1 MAFDVEAAKKE
12 GYTDKDIADYLAKQK
27 GFNVEGA
34 RKEGYSDADIV
45 SHLTGTTPTP
55 QEPVNET
62 RAETERLLAQPVPYE
77 APASQSVMEQ
87 MFGLGSPTARVVK
100 GAVVDPLLAINQ
112 LASRF
117 FPEVVRKGADQLINK
132 YEQATNEARGSTSFD
147 PYQLAGGVLSP
158 AAKLSLG
165 AKGVGAGRYAKAAG
179 EGLVAGLLLTPAQ
192 VQEDDF
198 VTQKLIQGGLG
209 AVLGAGVPM
218 TIDAAKMARN
228 IISSLPISE
237 AAKQRALQKYVADLI
252 DRPGQP
258 IDESRAAVTGA
269 LEGAEQLPPLVPG
282 TRLTAAQALAET
294 PEGAKLIREQGR
306 VEALDPATFKAIELQ
321 NQQARQQ
328 ALTNV
333 FGTEADLAAAQAAR
347 TAETAP
353 LREGALRQADVY
365 GENVPRLQADIEA
378 RQLQGGGL
386 SDEAAAMQRAE
397 AQIQQQ
403 ANTWTPVPGMPR
415 FPGRYHP
422 RIEEGVA
429 RLKEARTYGDGA
441 AQKQAEAKFKYMQ
454 MKSVT
459 DEGFYP
465 LESASIIN
473 RVNKML
479 STPGTQSNS
488 LLRSS
493 LSSLRQKLEA
503 YTDPRTGI
511 IKSDDL
517 YNLRKEV
524 TDDIK
529 TFLTNS
535 GNASF
540 GASATKAETTIKQM
554 LDNAIESASG
564 TGMWKQYLTKFAE
577 HSKKIDRMKVGQA
590 LKEKLG
596 DGSLG
601 DTEKAGSFVTAINN
615 AMQTIKRETGVVR
628 YDKMEDFLSP
638 EQISAVNRVRL
649 DLNRS
654 QKANELAKG
663 VQQAEEVAFEGNKK
677 LPAFISTTM
686 SVVRS
691 VLSSLARGSQAE
703 FNTKIAQLMADPQKL
718 ALFIKALPPKQMDK
732 FAEALMA
739 KMNDQNRTAFM
750 KMIEVTPETVTRG
763 TGSEMMRRAATPYR
777 GGMSQEEM
785 QQEYRQTY
793 AQ

>member
-12 GYTDKDIADYLAKQK
+12 GYTDKDIADYLAKKK

-45 SHLTGTTPTP
+45 SHLTGTTPAP

-77 APASQSVMEQ
+77 APVQKSVMEQ

-147 PYQLAGGVLSP
+147 PYQLAGGILSP

-165 AKGVGAGRYAKAAG
+165 AKGIGAGKYAKAAG
-179 EGLVAGLLLTPAQ
+179 EGLVAGMLLTPAQ

-198 VTQKLIQGGLG
+198 ITQKLIQGGLG

-228 IISSLPISE
+228 IINSLPISE
-237 AAKQRALQKYVADLI
+237 AAKQRALQKYVGDLI

-294 PEGAKLIREQGR
+294 PEGAKLIREQQR
-306 VEALDPATFKAIELQ
+306 VEAIDPATFKAIELQ

-328 ALTNV
+328 ALTDV

-365 GENVPRLQADIEA
+365 GNVAPQLEADIAA
-378 RQLQGGGL
+378 R
-386 SDEAAAMQRAE
+386 EAAAAANQNMMGRAMGRQLEGEAVNRRGRPGWLSAATNALEFKNAAKELGDAVEQRKAE
-397 AQIQQQ
+397 A
-403 ANTWTPVPGMPR
+403 A
-415 FPGRYHP
+415 F
-422 RIEEGVA
+422 
-429 RLKEARTYGDGA
+429 
-441 AQKQAEAKFKYMQ
+441 KQMQ
-454 MKSVT
+454 LKSVR

-465 LESASIIN
+465 LESGSIIN
-473 RVNKML
+473 RIDKML
-479 STPGTQSNS
+479 TTPGTQSNS

-493 LSSLRQKLEA
+493 LGSLRQKLEA
-503 YTDPRTGI
+503 YTDPSTGI

-529 TFLTNS
+529 TFLTAS

-554 LDNAIESASG
+554 LDNAIETASG
-564 TGMWKQYLTKFAE
+564 TGMWKQYLSKFAE

-590 LKEKLG
+590 LKDKLG

-615 AMQTIKRETGVVR
+615 AMQTIKRETGVTR
-628 YDKMEDFLSP
+628 YDRMEDFLSP

-663 VQQAEEVAFEGNKK
+663 VQQAEEVGFEGTKK

-691 VLSSLARGSQAE
+691 VLASLARGSQAE

-718 ALFIKALPPKQMDK
+718 ALFIKSLPPKQMDK

-750 KMIEVTPETVTRG
+750 KIIEVTPETVTRG

-777 GGMSQEEM
+777 GGMSQEET

>member
-1 MAFDVEAAKKE
+1 MAFDVKAAKEE

-45 SHLTGTTPTP
+45 SHLTGITPES
-55 QEPVNET
+55 QSPVDET
-62 RAETERLLAQPVPYE
+62 RAETERLLTQPVPE
-77 APASQSVMEQ
+77 QPQASPSVMEQ

-112 LASRF
+112 MASRL
-117 FPEVVRKGADQLINK
+117 FPKVIQEKADQLINK

-147 PYQLAGGVLSP
+147 PYQLAGGILSP
-158 AAKLSLG
+158 AAKLALG
-165 AKGVGAGRYAKAAG
+165 TKGVGAGKYAKSAG

-228 IISSLPISE
+228 IITSLPISE
-237 AAKQRALQKYVADLI
+237 SAKQRALQKYVADMI

-269 LEGAEQLPPLVPG
+269 LEGAEQIVPG
-282 TRLTAAQALAET
+282 SRLTAAQALAET
-294 PEGAKLIREQGR
+294 PEGAKLIREQQR
-306 VEALDPATFKAIELQ
+306 VEAIDPATFKAVELQ

-333 FGTEADLAAAQAAR
+333 FGTEADLAAATAAR

-365 GENVPRLQADIEA
+365 GNVAPQLEADIAA
-378 RQLQGGGL
+378 R
-386 SDEAAAMQRAE
+386 EAAAVANQNMMGRAMGRQLEGEAVNRRGRPGWLSAATNALEFKNAAKELGDVVEQRKAE
-397 AQIQQQ
+397 AAFKQIQ
-403 ANTWTPVPGMPR
+403 
-415 FPGRYHP
+415 
-422 RIEEGVA
+422 
-429 RLKEARTYGDGA
+429 L
-441 AQKQAEAKFKYMQ
+441 
-454 MKSVT
+454 KSVR

-465 LESASIIN
+465 LESGSIIN
-473 RVNKML
+473 RIDKML
-479 STPGTQSNS
+479 TTPGTQSNS

-503 YTDPRTGI
+503 YTDPRTSI

-529 TFLTNS
+529 TFLTSS

-554 LDNAIESASG
+554 LDNAIETASG

-590 LKEKLG
+590 LKDKLG

-615 AMQTIKRETGVVR
+615 AMQTIKRETGVTR

-654 QKANELAKG
+654 QKADELVKG
-663 VQQAEEVAFEGNKK
+663 VQQAEEVGFEGTKK

-691 VLSSLARGSQAE
+691 VLASLARGSQAE
-703 FNTKIAQLMADPQKL
+703 FNTRIAQLMADPQKL
-718 ALFIKALPPKQMDK
+718 SLFIKALPPKQMDK

-750 KMIEVTPETVTRG
+750 KIIEVTPETVTRG

>member
-45 SHLTGTTPTP
+45 SHLTGTTPKP
-55 QEPVNET
+55 QEPVDET

-77 APASQSVMEQ
+77 APARQSVMEQ

-165 AKGVGAGRYAKAAG
+165 VKGVGAGRYAKAAG

-294 PEGAKLIREQGR
+294 PEGAKLIREQQR
-306 VEALDPATFKAIELQ
+306 VSALDPATFKAIELQ

-333 FGTEADLAAAQAAR
+333 FGTEADLAATQAAR

-365 GENVPRLQADIEA
+365 GNVAPQLEADIAA
-378 RQLQGGGL
+378 R
-386 SDEAAAMQRAE
+386 EAAAAANQNMMGRAMGRQLEGEAVNRRGRPGWLSAATNALEFKNAAKELGDAVEQRKAE
-397 AQIQQQ
+397 A
-403 ANTWTPVPGMPR
+403 A
-415 FPGRYHP
+415 F
-422 RIEEGVA
+422 
-429 RLKEARTYGDGA
+429 
-441 AQKQAEAKFKYMQ
+441 KQMQ
-454 MKSVT
+454 LKSVR

-465 LESASIIN
+465 LESASIIS
-473 RVNKML
+473 RIDKML
-479 STPGTQSNS
+479 ITPGTQSNS

-503 YTDPRTGI
+503 YTDPNTGI

-615 AMQTIKRETGVVR
+615 AMQTIKRETGAVR

-654 QKANELAKG
+654 QKATELAKG

-750 KMIEVTPETVTRG
+750 KMIEVTPEAVTRG

-777 GGMSQEEM
+777 GEMSQEEM

>member
-12 GYTDKDIADYLAKQK
+12 GYTDKDIADYLAKKK

-147 PYQLAGGVLSP
+147 PYQLAGGILSP

-165 AKGVGAGRYAKAAG
+165 AKGVGAGRYAKSAG

-282 TRLTAAQALAET
+282 TRLTAAQSLAET
-294 PEGAKLIREQGR
+294 PEGAKLIREQQR
-306 VEALDPATFKAIELQ
+306 VEAIDPATFKAIELQ

-365 GENVPRLQADIEA
+365 GNVAPQLEADIAA
-378 RQLQGGGL
+378 R
-386 SDEAAAMQRAE
+386 EAAAAANQNMMGRAWGRQLENEVLFRRGKPGWLSRDAVNALEYKKAAKELGDSVEQRKAE
-397 AQIQQQ
+397 A
-403 ANTWTPVPGMPR
+403 A
-415 FPGRYHP
+415 F
-422 RIEEGVA
+422 
-429 RLKEARTYGDGA
+429 
-441 AQKQAEAKFKYMQ
+441 KQMQ
-454 MKSVT
+454 LKSVR

-465 LESASIIN
+465 LESASIVN
-473 RVNKML
+473 RIDKML
-479 STPGTQSNS
+479 TTPGTQSNS

-503 YTDPRTGI
+503 YTDPSTGI

-554 LDNAIESASG
+554 LDNAIETASG

-649 DLNRS
+649 DLNRA

-750 KMIEVTPETVTRG
+750 KMIEVTPEAVTRG

>member
-1 MAFDVEAAKKE
+1 MAFDVKAAKEE

-45 SHLTGTTPTP
+45 SHLTGITPES
-55 QEPVNET
+55 QSPVDET
-62 RAETERLLAQPVPYE
+62 RAETERLLAQPVPE
-77 APASQSVMEQ
+77 QPQASPSVMEQ

-112 LASRF
+112 MASRL
-117 FPEVVRKGADQLINK
+117 FPKVIQEKADQLINK

-158 AAKLSLG
+158 AAKLALG
-165 AKGVGAGRYAKAAG
+165 TKGVGAGRYAKGAA
-179 EGLVAGLLLTPAQ
+179 EGFIAGMALTPAQ
-192 VQEDDF
+192 VQEDDY

-209 AVLGAGVPM
+209 ALLGGAVPM
-218 TIDAAKMARN
+218 SIDAAKMGIN
-228 IISSLPISE
+228 IVKSLPISE
-237 AAKQRALQKYVADLI
+237 AAKDRALQKYFANLI
-252 DRPGQP
+252 DRPGRP
-258 IDESRAAVTGA
+258 IDESRAVVKGA

-294 PEGAKLIREQGR
+294 PEGAKIIREQQR
-306 VEALDPATFKAIELQ
+306 VEALDPATFKALELQ

-333 FGTEADLAAAQAAR
+333 FGSEADLAAAQAAR

-365 GENVPRLQADIEA
+365 GNVAPQLEADIAA
-378 RQLQGGGL
+378 R
-386 SDEAAAMQRAE
+386 EAAAAANQNMMGRAWGEELSAVTRFKRGRPGFLSRDAVAAMEFKKAARELGDAVEQRKAE
-397 AQIQQQ
+397 A
-403 ANTWTPVPGMPR
+403 A
-415 FPGRYHP
+415 
-422 RIEEGVA
+422 
-429 RLKEARTYGDGA
+429 
-441 AQKQAEAKFKYMQ
+441 FKKMQ
-454 MKSVT
+454 LKSVR

-465 LESASIIN
+465 LESASITN
-473 RVNKML
+473 RVDKL
-479 STPGTQSNS
+479 LTTPGTQSNS

-493 LSSLRQKLEA
+493 LTSLKDKLIA
-503 YTDPRTGI
+503 YTDPDTGI

-540 GASATKAETTIKQM
+540 GASATKAETTVKRM
-554 LDNAIESASG
+554 LDDAIEKASG
-564 TGMWKQYLTKFAE
+564 TGMWKEYLKKFAE
-577 HSKKIDRMKVGQA
+577 HSQKIDRMKVGQA
-590 LKEKLG
+590 LKDKLG
-596 DGSLG
+596 EGSLG

-615 AMQTIKRETGVVR
+615 AVQTIKRETGATR
-628 YDKMEDFLSP
+628 YNTMEEFLTP
-638 EQISAVNRVRL
+638 EQISAVNRVRA

-654 QKANELAKG
+654 QKATELARG
-663 VQQAEEVAFEGNKK
+663 VQQSDEVAFEGTKK

-686 SVVRS
+686 SVIRS
-691 VLSSLARGSQAE
+691 TLASLARGSQAE
-703 FNTKIAQLMADPQKL
+703 FNSKISQLMADPQKL
-718 ALFIKALPPKQMDK
+718 ALFIESLPPKQMDK
-732 FAEALMA
+732 FAEALLA
-739 KMNDQNRTAFM
+739 KMNAQNRNAF
-750 KMIEVTPETVTRG
+750 IELIRPTQESVTRG
-763 TGSEMMRRAATPYR
+763 TASEVLRRAGTPYR

-785 QQEYRQTY
+785 QQEYRQRY

>member
-1 MAFDVEAAKKE
+1 MAFDVKAAKQE
-12 GYTDKDIADYLAKQK
+12 GYSDADIADYLAKQK
-27 GFNVEGA
+27 GFNVKAA
-34 RKEGYSDADIV
+34 RKEGYSDAEIV
-45 SHLTGTTPTP
+45 DHLSGQPAEVAP
-55 QEPVNET
+55 DVNES
-62 RAETERLLAQPVPYE
+62 RAETERLLAQPVPVQ
-77 APASQSVMEQ
+77 PQASPSVMEQ
-87 MFGLGSPTARVVK
+87 MFGLGSPTARVIK

-112 LASRF
+112 MAAQV
-117 FPEVVRKGADQLINK
+117 FPEVITQKANQLINN
-132 YEQATNEARGSTSFD
+132 YEKATNEARGSTSFD
-147 PYQLAGGVLSP
+147 PYQLAGGILSP

-165 AKGVGAGRYAKAAG
+165 TKGTGAGKYIKGAA
-179 EGLVAGLLLTPAQ
+179 EGLIAGMALTPVQ
-192 VQEDDF
+192 VQEDDYA
-198 VTQKLIQGGLG
+198 TQKLIQGGLG
-209 AVLGAGVPM
+209 AVLGGGMPM
-218 TIDAAKMARN
+218 TIDAAKMATR
-228 IISSLPISE
+228 IIQSLPISE
-237 AAKQRALQKYVADLI
+237 AAKQRALQKYVGNLI

-269 LEGAEQLPPLVPG
+269 LEGTEQIVPG
-282 TRLTAAQALAET
+282 SRLTAAQSLAET
-294 PEGAKLIREQGR
+294 PEGARLIREQQR
-306 VEALDPATFKAIELQ
+306 VEAIDPATFKAIELQ

-333 FGTEADLAAAQAAR
+333 FGSEADLAAAQAAR

-386 SDEAAAMQRAE
+386 ADEAAAMQRTE

-429 RLKEARTYGDGA
+429 RLREAETYGSA
-441 AQKQAEAKFKYMQ
+441 NAQKQAEAQFKHMQ

-465 LESASIIN
+465 LESSSIIK
-473 RVNKML
+473 RVNKL
-479 STPGTQSNS
+479 LTSPGTQSNS

-493 LSSLRQKLEA
+493 LTSLQDKLVA

-540 GASATKAETTIKQM
+540 GASATKAETTVKRM
-554 LDNAIESASG
+554 LDDAIEKASG
-564 TGMWKQYLTKFAE
+564 TGMWKEYLKKFAE
-577 HSKKIDRMKVGQA
+577 HSQKIDRMKVGQA
-590 LKEKLG
+590 LKDKLG
-596 DGSLG
+596 EGSLG

-615 AMQTIKRETGVVR
+615 AVQTIKRETGATR
-628 YDKMEDFLSP
+628 YNKMEEFLTP
-638 EQISAVNRVRL
+638 EQISAVNRVRA

-654 QKANELAKG
+654 QKATELARG
-663 VQQAEEVAFEGNKK
+663 VQQSDEVAFEGTKK

-686 SVVRS
+686 SVIRS
-691 VLSSLARGSQAE
+691 TLASLARGSQAE
-703 FNTKIAQLMADPQKL
+703 FNSKISQLMADPQKL
-718 ALFIKALPPKQMDK
+718 ALFIESLPPKQMDK
-732 FAEALMA
+732 FAEALLA
-739 KMNDQNRTAFM
+739 KMNAQNRNAF
-750 KMIEVTPETVTRG
+750 IELTRPTQESVTRG
-763 TGSEMMRRAATPYR
+763 ATSEALRRAGTPYR

-785 QQEYRQTY
+785 QQEYRQRY